1 MPSCW
6 VFRAAAHELR
16 VNAAMDRGFQ
26 IIMLFLLRKKLSAKF
41 WCEYDSELFR
51 KVDNKQN
58 NAPKLIKHFTVKA
71 DNTDLLSKLE
81 H

>member
-1 MPSCW
+1 
-6 VFRAAAHELR
+6 
-16 VNAAMDRGFQ
+16 
-26 IIMLFLLRKKLSAKF
+26 MLFLLRKKLSAKF